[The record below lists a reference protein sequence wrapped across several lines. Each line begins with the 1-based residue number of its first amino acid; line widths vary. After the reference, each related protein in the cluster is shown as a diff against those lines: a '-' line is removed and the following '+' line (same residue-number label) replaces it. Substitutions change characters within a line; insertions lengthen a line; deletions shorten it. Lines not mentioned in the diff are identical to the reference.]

1 MKNEEA
7 IMKLE
12 YPITFFYYKDLREV
26 ISFYEEMLGMRLAID
41 QGFCRIYAINERAG
55 FGIVDELRGSLKAS
69 PDKPAL
75 LTLVVDDVDAWYVY
89 LQKRSVAGLTPPVL
103 HREIGVYGFFFQ
115 DPAGYKIEMQCFL
128 GAGPTLPEAAQS
140 ARR

>member
-1 MKNEEA
+1 MQ
-7 IMKLE
+7 LE

-26 ISFYEEMLGMRLAID
+26 IPFYEEILGMHLAID

-55 FGIVDELRGSLKAS
+55 FGIVDEARGALKTS
-69 PDKPAL
+69 QDKPAL
-75 LTLVVDDVDAWYVY
+75 LTLVVDDVDAWYAY
-89 LQKRSVAGLTPPVL
+89 LQKHSVEGLTTPLL

-128 GAGPTLPEAAQS
+128 EGGPTLPKAAQS
-140 ARR
+140 AKR